1 MIELED
7 VFSNFERKNRKY
19 NKEEWID
26 YKRKEKQDVYKL
38 IDESA
43 EKIVQN
49 GEELNNILSQILY

>member
-43 EKIVQN
+43 EKIVQ
-49 GEELNNILSQILY
+49 LNNILSQILY